1 MKKNLIALAVTALAS
16 AAAFAADDPGITAIN
31 ELSEK
36 ATTYIGA
43 AFGVAVL
50 VTGGMWGIRMM
61 KKAFGKAG

>member
-1 MKKNLIALAVTALAS
+1 MKKDLTAFAVLALVS
-16 AAAFAADDPGITAIN
+16 AAAFAADDPGVTAIN
-31 ELSEK
+31 ELAGK
-36 ATTYIGA
+36 ATTYISA